1 MSVRQAAVGSLL
13 AFPYEVGRV
22 LTLRRALNSSERT
35 AAEAQVIRV
44 RIKELQQPWTLS
56 CGMVVEILDG
66 ASDLRSRTAQ
76 PAVSTDGTQTAFL
89 KLYDWRYATQL
100 RDDKE
105 MGPWAQVCAAA
116 YARLV
121 MDGREKLGKFLRRL
135 EEDESHFRV
144 ETEDGWDAGQNEAFL
159 AYQSRAMYRSETS
172 VYGRLEE
179 KCRGEPL
186 APRLVAAV
194 ELDMAPPELEDHCR
208 EHFQVKGILL
218 EYIANGFT
226 LSDLSFRAPPES
238 WQVVVDQAVKIARA
252 LGDYGVL
259 NRDVRPN
266 NFMVRPRRES
276 HGGDADGG
284 PSGEYRVFMIDFGQS
299 RLRRDDESDLDWGR
313 AKWRQDE
320 EGAVGLV
327 MQNRLRMLGKEIM
340 YTPSQR
346 YREFANREND
356 E

>member
-13 AFPYEVGRV
+13 AFPYE
-22 LTLRRALNSSERT
+22 
-35 AAEAQVIRV
+35 
-44 RIKELQQPWTLS
+44 PWTLS

-76 PAVSTDGTQTAFL
+76 TAVSADGTQTAFL

-116 YARLV
+116 
-121 MDGREKLGKFLRRL
+121 GREPFSSRDGGRLGRRPK
-135 EEDESHFRV
+135 R
-144 ETEDGWDAGQNEAFL
+144 GFL

-179 KCRGEPL
+179 NCRGEPL
-186 APRLVAAV
+186 ASRLVAAV

-218 EYIANGFT
+218 EYIANGFGFT
-226 LSDLSFRAPPES
+226 LSELSFRAPPES
-238 WQVVVDQAVKIARA
+238 WQVVVEQAVKIARA

-259 NRDVRPN
+259 NKDVRPN
-266 NFMVRPRRES
+266 NFMVRPRRGS

-284 PSGEYRVFMIDFGQS
+284 PSGEYRVFVIDFGQS
-299 RLRRDDESDLDWGR
+299 RLHRDDESDLDWGR

-346 YREFANREND
+346 YRVFAEREND